1 MEVTM
6 KKLILVLLVLALGC
20 GSAFAFDILSY
31 PSSMAG
37 GDLQVDIGVGY
48 ALGSAGGWKLKIPP
62 LAVSVDYALPV
73 EVPISV
79 GGIFGFYQYGYDSGV
94 WDYTHTYMVFGGR
107 ANWHWGFDV
116 KWLDLYTGL
125 TLGYRYH
132 RSSID
137 GPNSNLA
144 SDTSYSGFSF
154 GGQLGAHFYFT
165 KTVGAVVE
173 FGYPFVAKVGLALK
187 F

>member
-1 MEVTM
+1 
-6 KKLILVLLVLALGC
+6 LVLALGC

-48 ALGSAGGWKLKIPP
+48 AFASLGGSKLKIPP
-62 LAVSVDYALPV
+62 LAVNVDYALPV

-79 GGIFGFYQYGYDSGV
+79 GGIFGFYQYGYDSFA
-94 WDYTHTYMVFGGR
+94 WSYTHTYMVFGAR

-116 KWLDLYTGL
+116 KWLDLYSGL

-132 RSSID
+132 RSRVEPDLSYA
-137 GPNSNLA
+137 P
-144 SDTSYSGFSF
+144 TYSYSGFAF
-154 GGQLGAHFYFT
+154 GGQFGAHFYFT

-173 FGYPFVAKVGLALK
+173 FGYPFVAKAGLALK